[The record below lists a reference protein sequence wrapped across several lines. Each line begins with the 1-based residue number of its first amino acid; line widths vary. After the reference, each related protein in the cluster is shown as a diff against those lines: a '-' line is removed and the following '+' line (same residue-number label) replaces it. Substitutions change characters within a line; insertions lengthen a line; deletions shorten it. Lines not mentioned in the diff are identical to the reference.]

1 MTDALLA
8 FGTQNM
14 LIVDDDPMVQEIL
27 GEHYQSLGYHV
38 DYAAEGGAALAAM
51 ERRLP
56 DIVLCDRVM
65 PGVSGAKF
73 LGEIRSRGD
82 AWRKVIFVFVTALTD
97 RRDRYAMLPL
107 EPDGY
112 IDKPVN
118 LQRAD
123 QLLAN
128 ILSARR
134 SPAGSSPT
142 GEAAG

>member
-1 MTDALLA
+1 MTDALQA
-8 FGTQNM
+8 FGPQHM

-27 GEHYQSLGYHV
+27 GEHYQSLGYRV
-38 DYAAEGGAALAAM
+38 DYAAEGAAGLAAM
-51 ERRLP
+51 EKQLP

-65 PGVSGAKF
+65 PGVSGAK
-73 LGEIRSRGD
+73 LLTEVRSRGD

-128 ILSARR
+128 ILTARR
-134 SPAGSSPT
+134 SPAGDSP
-142 GEAAG
+142 AGDVAT

>member
-1 MTDALLA
+1 MPEALQT
-8 FGTQNM
+8 FGPQHM
-14 LIVDDDPMVQEIL
+14 LIIDDDPMVQEIL
-27 GEHYQSLGYHV
+27 GEHYQSLGYRV
-38 DYAAEGGAALAAM
+38 EYAAEGAAALAAM
-51 ERRLP
+51 ERQLP
-56 DIVLCDRVM
+56 DIALCDRVM
-65 PGVSGAKF
+65 PGVSGAK
-73 LGEIRSRGD
+73 LLSEVRSRGK

-128 ILSARR
+128 ILIARR
-134 SPAGSSPT
+134 S
-142 GEAAG
+142 AAKKFPVADATT

>member
-1 MTDALLA
+1 
-8 FGTQNM
+8 M

-27 GEHYQSLGYHV
+27 GEHYQSLGYRV
-38 DYAAEGGAALAAM
+38 DYAAEGAAGLAAM
-51 ERRLP
+51 EKQLP

-65 PGVSGAKF
+65 PGVSGAK
-73 LGEIRSRGD
+73 LLTEVRSRGD

-128 ILSARR
+128 ILTSRRSAAGD
-134 SPAGSSPT
+134 SPAGD
-142 GEAAG
+142 AAT